1 MRRFLVLTVGLGLL
15 FAFSAAGQT
24 YGPYRGQPY
33 YDGRNYEQGYRGG
46 YGDIVGRAM
55 ADLTRA
61 GSYNRREWK
70 HFDHAQRELGKF
82 QDKWA
87 RGHFDTHPL
96 DEAIDELK
104 HLAYSGHLSPRDSSM
119 LARDIEP
126 LREFRA
132 TRGYSGGYRGGVYN
146 GYRDEPYGYGR

>member
-1 MRRFLVLTVGLGLL
+1 
-15 FAFSAAGQT
+15 
-24 YGPYRGQPY
+24 
-33 YDGRNYEQGYRGG
+33 
-46 YGDIVGRAM
+46 M
-55 ADLTRA
+55 ADLNRA
-61 GSYNRREWK
+61 GSYNRRDWK

-82 QDKWA
+82 QEKWA

-104 HLAYSGHLSPRDSSM
+104 HLAYSGRLNPRDSAM

-132 TRGYSGGYRGGVYN
+132 ARGYNGGYRGGYN
-146 GYRDEPYGYGR
+146 GYRGGPYGYGR